1 MTRVYDPTD
10 YGTPTSPRE
19 GITAGIIG
27 AAVVAL
33 FYLVFDILIRGHALI
48 TPTILGEVLVMQNP
62 APDLTASNLTAVTV
76 YTAVHGVAFVL
87 FGIVLAMLVAR
98 SERSALARYAT
109 LQLMIVFLLFF
120 YGLLYVV
127 SATTAGAFPFWSVLA
142 ANALAALAMGRWLW
156 VRHPAAR
163 AAWGR
168 EPLGAARQEDVVTT
182 GRQS

>member
-1 MTRVYDPTD
+1 MARVYDPTD
-10 YGTPTSPRE
+10 YGRPTDLRE
-19 GITAGIIG
+19 GVSAGLIG

-33 FYLVFDILIRGHALI
+33 FYLVFDIAIRGQALI
-48 TPTILGEVLVMQNP
+48 TPTVLGEVLVMQR
-62 APDLTASNLTAVTV
+62 PDPDMTAANITSVAAYTV
-76 YTAVHGVAFVL
+76 VHVIAFAL

-120 YGLLYVV
+120 YGVLYVV
-127 SATTAGAFPFWSVLA
+127 SATTAGAFPFLSVLA

-156 VRHPAAR
+156 MRHPAAR
-163 AAWGR
+163 GAWGR
-168 EPLGAARQEDVVTT
+168 EPLGAAPEKDVVTT

>member
-1 MTRVYDPTD
+1 MARVYDPTD
-10 YGTPTSPRE
+10 YGAPTNVRE
-19 GITAGIIG
+19 GVSAGLIG

-33 FYLVFDILIRGHALI
+33 FYFVFDIAIRGQALI
-48 TPTILGEVLVMQNP
+48 TPTVLGEVLVMQHP
-62 APDLTASNLTAVTV
+62 DPDLTVTNATAVAA
-76 YTAVHGVAFVL
+76 YTAVHVIAFAL

-120 YGLLYVV
+120 YGLLYVM

-156 VRHPAAR
+156 MRHPGAR
-163 AAWGR
+163 GAWGR
-168 EPLGAARQEDVVTT
+168 EPLGAALQNDVVTT
-182 GRQS
+182 ERQS